1 MLQCT
6 SGTDATARKS
16 MKSPKTSTNTPPNHK
31 YATEQGIAEEEALKK
46 GWKKVPR
53 VHRERQR
60 ALREG
65 VNRAREQ
72 SRSFPLHVH
81 FAKNKHMKTLDENL
95 LETATQ
101 GLVAE
106 FQPEQVWLY
115 GSHAWGNPH
124 DDSDVDLLV
133 VLRDSDETPIRRAQ
147 RAHRC
152 LRGLRMPKD
161 VLVETRQEVDRVK
174 GLKTSLENIILSRGR
189 RLYG

>member
-1 MLQCT
+1 M
-6 SGTDATARKS
+6 R
-16 MKSPKTSTNTPPNHK
+16 
-31 YATEQGIAEEEALKK
+31 
-46 GWKKVPR
+46 
-53 VHRERQR
+53 
-60 ALREG
+60 
-65 VNRAREQ
+65 
-72 SRSFPLHVH
+72 
-81 FAKNKHMKTLDENL
+81 TLDKNL

-101 GLVAE
+101 RLVAE

-115 GSHAWGNPH
+115 GSHAWGSPH

-133 VLRDSDETPIRRAQ
+133 VVSDSDETPIHRSQ

-174 GLKTSLENIILSRGR
+174 ALQTSLENVILSHGR

>member
-1 MLQCT
+1 
-6 SGTDATARKS
+6 
-16 MKSPKTSTNTPPNHK
+16 
-31 YATEQGIAEEEALKK
+31 
-46 GWKKVPR
+46 
-53 VHRERQR
+53 
-60 ALREG
+60 
-65 VNRAREQ
+65 
-72 SRSFPLHVH
+72 
-81 FAKNKHMKTLDENL
+81 MKTLDENL

-101 GLVAE
+101 RLVAE
-106 FQPEQVWLY
+106 FRPEQVWLY

-174 GLKTSLENIILSRGR
+174 ELKTSLENIILSRGR